1 MLKSFISLAVA
12 STLVSASIEQPTP
25 QLKQSR
31 LDAALAELAPANEE
45 KEVVEIEVV
54 SYYTCEGCTIQE
66 QMALVAFQARGI
78 TDKLALA
85 ALMGNIK
92 HESRFVPDIC
102 EGGARVPYHQCHRG
116 GFGLIQWTTVN
127 RYDGLG
133 KHARKNDCN
142 PSTTEC
148 QLGYL
153 FTEYQWG
160 KVERHMKTPGKTIEW
175 YMKHAYTWLGW
186 GIHGARTDY
195 AYNYARMLYQA

>member
-1 MLKSFISLAVA
+1 ML
-12 STLVSASIEQPTP
+12 Q
-25 QLKQSR
+25 
-31 LDAALAELAPANEE
+31 ALWVVQKDCVGCNVQEE
-45 KEVVEIEVV
+45 
-54 SYYTCEGCTIQE
+54 
-66 QMALVAFQARGI
+66 MALKAFQDRGI
-78 TDKLALA
+78 TDRLALST
-85 ALMGNIK
+85 LMGNIK
-92 HESRFVPDIC
+92 HESQFKPDIC
-102 EGGARVPYHQCHRG
+102 EGGARVPYEQCHTG

-133 KHARKNDCN
+133 RFARNNNCN

-160 KVERHMKTPGKTIEW
+160 KVEPKMKTPNQTIEW

-195 AYNYARMLYQA
+195 AYNYARMLVEG

>member
-1 MLKSFISLAVA
+1 MLKTAISLAIA
-12 STLVSASIEQPTP
+12 STLVSASIEHPEVR
-25 QLKQSR
+25 LKQS
-31 LDAALAELAPANEE
+31 LNQALADLVSTEE

-54 SYYTCEGCTIQE
+54 PYYICEGCTIQE
-66 QMALVAFQARGI
+66 KMALVAFQDRGI

-102 EGGARVPYHQCHRG
+102 EGGARVPYERCYSG

-133 KHARKNDCN
+133 RHARKNDCN

-160 KVERHMKTPGKTIEW
+160 KIERHMKTPGKSIEW
-175 YMKHAYTWLGW
+175 YMNHAYTWLGW

-195 AYNYARMLYQA
+195 AYNYARMLYKA